1 MFCSVF
7 PIHSVYTS
15 GWISFFSVSNT
26 PFWLMEQVK
35 TRFPFK
41 SFTCKVVGLSI
52 LNFPLNC
59 SPPLLHREDFTI
71 DNSENF
77 SPTKGADFV
86 LNPKQRTNT
95 EENPMRIVNQ
105 ETGEEVPS
113 VWKGFELLTDGWQT
127 DSAGAKCLRVLAGC
141 SLDIDYESYSE
152 TTGQTQESSLTIEID
167 YASRN
172 ATDLAEPI
180 IRMCSTYASDG
191 LPLGLE
197 IRPQEAYFLTTGHRT
212 PTDQDVMFQEDT
224 RTHLAVN
231 IIYNLGGHGI
241 SYVRLFING
250 IINREF
256 VYTETDKF
264 IQRVNGVLTSHGIR
278 IGSETSDVDIYGIR
292 IYKKALSATDIRQDY
307 MASMTEVSEKI
318 AFRDK
323 NDVLYN
329 NLINY
334 ERASQKYNTMLWTGS
349 LPYILDQAKKKGD
362 LTINIVGDPSHSG
375 TIKGMSVKG
384 QGSSSKKYFLWN
396 HQYGFGDYNWIDGNG
411 TDRGAAYQLTDDV
424 PPATKLVAKLN
435 WASSQQSHK
444 AGSCDLYHEL
454 WKEVV
459 GGNSITETGGYEKCR
474 VCVKQLPFMMFVREN
489 ESAEP
494 VFYGLV
500 TFGPGKGD
508 KPTFGYDKEVFPD
521 YLMIEGSDNGAV
533 LTLHQVPWNED
544 VEPSIDDEGELEGWK
559 YNGVVSW
566 DFDLG
571 NEKQVGY
578 FQTAHNFIY
587 QCSNRLKAFVGT
599 LAELQAAGADLE
611 KDKMYW
617 VTKAGGDA
625 QQYDLYRYDWL
636 TSTWVDAGVNK
647 SGVGSYEKLNLRT
660 QLNDY
665 LAGFDESEAVQ
676 NQIWEE
682 VNAMFINARVAMF
695 KSGIGQ
701 YYNLS
706 DARFTMMVMKLIAAS
721 DNRAKNTYQY
731 LDPKTH
737 LICFAQDD
745 MDTIF
750 LTDNLG
756 RKDKPYYVEEHD
768 LNANGKNYWN
778 GEVNTFYNLMEL
790 AFPAE
795 LRSTMKAI
803 FSAMAK
809 IGGSPMGCFEKFYFR
824 IQKYFPAVAYN
835 ETARLYPVPDGDM
848 EEGESSSHLAM

>member
-1 MFCSVF
+1 MVEVETEEGAGDTLNGRMLF
-7 PIHSVYTS
+7 YS
-15 GWISFFSVSNT
+15 GDT
-26 PFWLMEQVK
+26 ELRQQ
-35 TRFPFK
+35 
-41 SFTCKVVGLSI
+41 
-52 LNFPLNC
+52 
-59 SPPLLHREDFTI
+59 LLFTI

-647 SGVGSYEKLNLRT
+647 SGVGSYEKLNL
-660 QLNDY
+660 QPV
-665 LAGFDESEAVQ
+665 GC
-676 NQIWEE
+676 QI
-682 VNAMFINARVAMF
+682 
-695 KSGIGQ
+695 
-701 YYNLS
+701 YN
-706 DARFTMMVMKLIAAS
+706 
-721 DNRAKNTYQY
+721 
-731 LDPKTH
+731 
-737 LICFAQDD
+737 
-745 MDTIF
+745 
-750 LTDNLG
+750 
-756 RKDKPYYVEEHD
+756 
-768 LNANGKNYWN
+768 
-778 GEVNTFYNLMEL
+778 
-790 AFPAE
+790 
-795 LRSTMKAI
+795 
-803 FSAMAK
+803 
-809 IGGSPMGCFEKFYFR
+809 
-824 IQKYFPAVAYN
+824 
-835 ETARLYPVPDGDM
+835 DGD
-848 EEGESSSHLAM
+848 EADCRQ